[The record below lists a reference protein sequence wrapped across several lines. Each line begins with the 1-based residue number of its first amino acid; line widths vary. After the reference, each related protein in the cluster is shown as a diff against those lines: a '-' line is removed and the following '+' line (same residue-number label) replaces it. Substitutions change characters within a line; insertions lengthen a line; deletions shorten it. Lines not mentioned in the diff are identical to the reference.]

1 MPQRVISYKGLVS
14 GGVRAIGEDVESVVL
29 EGFRDLYKVL
39 LKMPLGG
46 RWDVIAADKYSIV
59 EIVSL
64 GDKIRLGMV
73 ADLDWP
79 WSPPEIDPG
88 DFRLDY
94 DGQRLYLKGFYE
106 YRPKDRGVYLRIAA
120 RINKFRVLL
129 REILAYAQARS
140 SREGGS

>member
-1 MPQRVISYKGLVS
+1 MSLAT

-39 LKMPLGG
+39 LRMPLGG
-46 RWDVIAADKYSIV
+46 RWDVIAVDKYSIV

-64 GDKIRLGMV
+64 GDKIRLGMI
-73 ADLDWP
+73 ADLEWP
-79 WSPPEIDPG
+79 WPPPSVDPG

-94 DGQRLYLKGFYE
+94 DGRRLYLKGFYE
-106 YRPKDRGVYLRIAA
+106 YRPRDRSVYLRIAS

-129 REILAYAQARS
+129 RNILAQAPGAGKR
-140 SREGGS
+140 